1 MAEFDSPPGFAHF
14 VSLRHPPLRGRH
26 LWPGGAGSTVS
37 HEQRVGASGAAGT
50 ASAVGAS
57 GGVRALLRLEGALVF
72 GVALAAYAQ
81 FGAGWGVFALWLL
94 APDLS
99 LLGYLAGP
107 RVGAALYNAAH
118 SYAGPALLL
127 ALGLFA
133 AQPWAVAGS
142 LVWLTHIGLDRALG
156 YGLKYAAGF
165 AFTHLGRIGKADP
178 W

>member
-1 MAEFDSPPGFAHF
+1 MDRLQSPPGFAHF
-14 VSLRHPPLRGRH
+14 VSLRLPPLRGRQ
-26 LWPGGAGSTVS
+26 LWTGEAGSTVS
-37 HEQRVGASGAAGT
+37 PEQAA
-50 ASAVGAS
+50 AA
-57 GGVRALLRLEGALVF
+57 GGVRALLRVEGAVVL

-118 SYAGPALLL
+118 SYVGPVLLL
-127 ALGLFA
+127 ALGVLA
-133 AQPWAVAGS
+133 AMPWAVAGS
-142 LVWLTHIGLDRALG
+142 LIWLVHIGFDRALG

-165 AFTHLGRIGKADP
+165 AATHLGRIGKADP

>member
-1 MAEFDSPPGFAHF
+1 MAELDSPQTFAHF
-14 VSLRHPPLRGRH
+14 LSLRQRPLPERH
-26 LWPGGAGSTVS
+26 LWPGEAGSAVS
-37 HEQRVGASGAAGT
+37 LEKAAVQ
-50 ASAVGAS
+50 AAA
-57 GGVRALLRLEGALVF
+57 GGVRGLLRLEGAVVL

-107 RVGAALYNAAH
+107 RAGAALYNAAH
-118 SYAGPALLL
+118 SYVGPVLLL
-127 ALGLFA
+127 ALGVFA
-133 AQPWAVAGS
+133 ALPWAVAGG
-142 LVWLTHIGLDRALG
+142 LIWLTHIGLDRALG

-165 AFTHLGRIGKADP
+165 AFTHLGRIGRADP

>member
-1 MAEFDSPPGFAHF
+1 MDRLQSPPGFAHF
-14 VSLRHPPLRGRH
+14 VSLRLPTLRGRQ
-26 LWPGGAGSTVS
+26 LWTGEAGSTVS
-37 HEQRVGASGAAGT
+37 PEQAA
-50 ASAVGAS
+50 AA
-57 GGVRALLRLEGALVF
+57 GGVRALLRVEGAVVL

-107 RVGAALYNAAH
+107 RVGAALYNVAH
-118 SYAGPALLL
+118 SYVGPVLLL
-127 ALGLFA
+127 ALGVLA
-133 AQPWAVAGS
+133 AMPWAVAGS
-142 LVWLTHIGLDRALG
+142 LIWLVHIGFDRALG

-165 AFTHLGRIGKADP
+165 AATHLGRIGKADP